1 VLTFY
6 SFSQNL
12 QLNWSQFASATVSD
26 FNFGA
31 AGDWGCTS
39 NTDAT
44 LANMNGKGPER
55 VFGLGDYS
63 YASTGSCFFTK
74 IDGSGLTGKTKIA
87 IGNHEDDDS
96 EGFSG
101 YMSHFSQS
109 QTYFSYNHGDVHIL
123 VVDTDRNSYSSG
135 STQRNF
141 VQNDLQSAS
150 TNPNIKWI
158 IVYLHKPMYTSPNSC
173 GSSSCSNTGSEN
185 TNIRNGFGPMFAQ
198 YGVDLVLQGHVHN
211 YQRTYK
217 LTYNPGNPASPTITD
232 NNPNTYTEG
241 NGGIYAIVG
250 TGGVNFHA
258 LSGKAAFTSSQQDD
272 FFGQLDIQSTNNGN
286 TLQGK
291 FYRNGNNDILDS
303 FSITKVGN
311 LPPIAND
318 QTVSVI
324 KDTPTPMNLT
334 ATDPANDTLTY
345 SIVTQPSHGT
355 ISTGTGASRTY
366 TPDAG
371 YVGTDSFTFKANDGT
386 VDSNTATVTI
396 NVIEPGQGTYNY
408 APGLVLTGS
417 NYNDTPSSPSL
428 QLFQFSVAAWFKTS
442 TNFGSNAFIVNK
454 GGFGSDSSGQ
464 NLNYG
469 IWMNSLEQIKAGF
482 ETSSGADQFVTST
495 NTYSDGAWHYA
506 VVTNDGSTIRLYIDG
521 VQVATKSTSGTSPE
535 SSGTKPVRVGA
546 NSRVTP
552 PGDFFTGEVDEVR
565 VWNDDLTAQQAADAF
580 AGSAFNTVD
589 QVLHL
594 PFGTN
599 SPPVANAGSD
609 KIVEEGTMDVVLD
622 GSGSSDSDGLI
633 TSYLW
638 AQTEGPVVAQNSTN
652 TAAVGFDAPIVT
664 NDTLLKFNLT
674 VTDNGGATSSDVVA
688 VTITD
693 ANQAPIANAGPDQS
707 VNESTIVTLDGSA
720 SNDPDGDLPLS
731 YLWTQTAG
739 AHNIT
744 LIGANTANATFTA
757 PNVSSSGDL
766 LIFSLN
772 VTDAKGLASSSPLD
786 SVSVTVNDN
795 PQLNNPPQTLDQ
807 TVSTNRN
814 AAVEIALTGT
824 DSDGDT
830 LSFITVTQPGFG
842 SLGPITATGP
852 NSANVTYTPD
862 SDYVGQDSF
871 QFKVND
877 GIVDSSSLG
886 VVSISILEPSSTT
899 LTLDP
904 VSNVP
909 WSKAVTVT
917 GKLID
922 NVGGNV
928 GIGGKTVSFD
938 GSGAANLQSV
948 VTSSDGTFSAT
959 GAAPQTVG
967 SGWTVQAHFAG
978 DGSYNPSMT
987 SATYNTLKHDTSLSI
1002 SLSPSRLKGGAA
1014 YSVIGK
1020 LTDITNVPSS
1030 ALSGKIISFTA
1041 TSPII
1046 ISNKIT
1052 DAIGQYSATGLTAPN
1067 TKASYT
1073 IQSHFAGDSLYGLKD
1088 SPTVILQ
1095 VIGKGTSTSTASAL
1109 QNRTGPSSTTS
1120 SEKLTN
1126 DTSLP
1131 SENLVVQ
1138 NIVPVANAEADQTAS
1153 ANTEVTLDGTKSN
1166 DEDGNLVS
1174 YKWEQ
1179 TDGPKVD
1186 IKDSDQAK
1194 ATFNAPSLS
1203 EDSKLVFKL
1212 TVIDEQD
1219 ASDSDDVAIEVKSDS
1234 EPESNEV
1241 ESNTE
1246 SESN

>member
-1 VLTFY
+1 MLTFY
-6 SFSQNL
+6 SFSQTL
-12 QLNWSQFASATVSD
+12 QLNWSQFVSAAVSD
-26 FNFGA
+26 FNFAA

-101 YMSHFSQS
+101 YMGHFSQS

-123 VVDTDRNSYSSG
+123 VVDTDRNSYASG
-135 STQRNF
+135 SAQRNF

-185 TNIRNGFGPMFAQ
+185 TNIRNGFGPIFAQ

-241 NGGIYAIVG
+241 NGAIYAIVG

-291 FYRNGNNDILDS
+291 FYRNGNNDVLDS
-303 FSITKVGN
+303 FSITKPGN
-311 LPPIAND
+311 LPP
-318 QTVSVI
+318 
-324 KDTPTPMNLT
+324 
-334 ATDPANDTLTY
+334 
-345 SIVTQPSHGT
+345 
-355 ISTGTGASRTY
+355 
-366 TPDAG
+366 
-371 YVGTDSFTFKANDGT
+371 
-386 VDSNTATVTI
+386 
-396 NVIEPGQGTYNY
+396 
-408 APGLVLTGS
+408 
-417 NYNDTPSSPSL
+417 
-428 QLFQFSVAAWFKTS
+428 VA
-442 TNFGSNAFIVNK
+442 
-454 GGFGSDSSGQ
+454 
-464 NLNYG
+464 
-469 IWMNSLEQIKAGF
+469 M
-482 ETSSGADQFVTST
+482 
-495 NTYSDGAWHYA
+495 
-506 VVTNDGSTIRLYIDG
+506 
-521 VQVATKSTSGTSPE
+521 
-535 SSGTKPVRVGA
+535 
-546 NSRVTP
+546 
-552 PGDFFTGEVDEVR
+552 
-565 VWNDDLTAQQAADAF
+565 
-580 AGSAFNTVD
+580 
-589 QVLHL
+589 
-594 PFGTN
+594 
-599 SPPVANAGSD
+599 AGSD
-609 KIVEEGTMDVVLD
+609 KIVEEGTMDVALD
-622 GSGSSDSDGLI
+622 GSGSSDSDGTI

-638 AQTEGPVVAQNSTN
+638 TQTEGQSVVLNSTN
-652 TAAVGFDAPIVT
+652 TAAVSFDAPIVS

-674 VTDNGGATSSDVVA
+674 VTDNGGATNSDTVA
-688 VTITD
+688 VTIKD
-693 ANQAPIANAGPDQS
+693 ANQPPIVNAGPDQS

-720 SNDPDGDLPLS
+720 SNDPDGNLPLS
-731 YLWTQTAG
+731 YLWKQTAG
-739 AHNIT
+739 AHNVT
-744 LIGANTANATFTA
+744 LIGANTANASFTT
-757 PNVSSSGDL
+757 PNVSSFGDIL
-766 LIFSLN
+766 SFSLN
-772 VTDAKGLASSSPLD
+772 VTDAKGLASSILD
-786 SVSVTVNDN
+786 SVSVTVNNN
-795 PQLNNPPQTLDQ
+795 PQLNSPPQVLDQ
-807 TVSTNRN
+807 SVSTNKN
-814 AAVEIALTGT
+814 TPVEIALTAS
-824 DSDGDT
+824 DFDGDT
-830 LSFITVTQPGFG
+830 LSFYMVTQAGFG

-852 NSANVTYTPD
+852 RSANVTYTPN
-862 SDYVGQDSF
+862 SNYVGQDSF

-877 GIVDSSSLG
+877 GTVDSSNVG
-886 VVSISILEPSSTT
+886 VVSISILEPRSTT
-899 LTLDP
+899 LILGP

-909 WSKAVTVT
+909 WSEAVTVT

-967 SGWTVQAHFAG
+967 TGWTVQAHFAG

-1014 YSVIGK
+1014 YSVSGK

-1052 DAIGQYSATGLTAPN
+1052 DALGQYSATGLTAPN

-1088 SPTVILQ
+1088 SPTAILQ

-1109 QNRTGPSSTTS
+1109 QNRTGPSSITS

-1131 SENLVVQ
+1131 SENVVVQ
-1138 NIVPVANAEADQTAS
+1138 NIVPVANAGADQTAS
-1153 ANTEVTLDGTKSN
+1153 ANTEVTLDGTKSSGEDGN
-1166 DEDGNLVS
+1166 LVSYKWEQTDGPKVDIKDSDEAKATFNAPPLSEDSKLVFKLTVIDEQDASDSDDVAIEVKKIENIPPKAEAGRNQKASANTEVTLDGTKSSDEDGNLVS

-1186 IKDSDQAK
+1186 IKDSDEAK
-1194 ATFNAPSLS
+1194 ATFNAPPLS

-1241 ESNTE
+1241 ESSTE

>member
-1 VLTFY
+1 MLTFY

-12 QLNWSQFASATVSD
+12 QFNWSQFVSAAVSD

-44 LANMNGKGPER
+44 LTNMNGKGPER

-109 QTYFSYNHGDVHIL
+109 QTYFSYNHENVHIL
-123 VVDTDRNSYSSG
+123 VIDTDRNSYASG
-135 STQRNF
+135 SAQRNF
-141 VQNDLQSAS
+141 VQQDLQQAS
-150 TNPNIKWI
+150 TDPSIKWI
-158 IVYLHKPMYTSPNSC
+158 IVYLHKPMYTSPNTC

-185 TNIRNGFGPMFAQ
+185 TNIRNGFGPMFDQ
-198 YGVDLVLQGHVHN
+198 FGVDLVLQGHVHN
-211 YQRTYK
+211 YQRTFTLKYD
-217 LTYNPGNPASPTITD
+217 PVSPSSPTITS

-241 NGGIYAIVG
+241 NGAVYAVVG

-258 LSGKAAFTSSQQDD
+258 LSGKASFTSSQQDD
-272 FFGQLDIQSTNNGN
+272 FFGQLDIKNTDNGN
-286 TLQGK
+286 KLEGK

-303 FSITKVGN
+303 FSITK
-311 LPPIAND
+311 
-318 QTVSVI
+318 
-324 KDTPTPMNLT
+324 
-334 ATDPANDTLTY
+334 
-345 SIVTQPSHGT
+345 
-355 ISTGTGASRTY
+355 
-366 TPDAG
+366 AG
-371 YVGTDSFTFKANDGT
+371 
-386 VDSNTATVTI
+386 
-396 NVIEPGQGTYNY
+396 
-408 APGLVLTGS
+408 
-417 NYNDTPSSPSL
+417 
-428 QLFQFSVAAWFKTS
+428 
-442 TNFGSNAFIVNK
+442 
-454 GGFGSDSSGQ
+454 
-464 NLNYG
+464 
-469 IWMNSLEQIKAGF
+469 
-482 ETSSGADQFVTST
+482 
-495 NTYSDGAWHYA
+495 
-506 VVTNDGSTIRLYIDG
+506 
-521 VQVATKSTSGTSPE
+521 
-535 SSGTKPVRVGA
+535 
-546 NSRVTP
+546 
-552 PGDFFTGEVDEVR
+552 
-565 VWNDDLTAQQAADAF
+565 
-580 AGSAFNTVD
+580 
-589 QVLHL
+589 
-594 PFGTN
+594 N
-599 SPPVANAGSD
+599 SPPEANAGSD

-638 AQTEGPVVAQNSTN
+638 AQTEGPAVVLNSTN
-652 TAAVGFDAPIVT
+652 TAAVSFDAPIVT

-688 VTITD
+688 VTIKD

-707 VNESTIVTLDGSA
+707 VNESNMVVLDGSA

-731 YLWTQTAG
+731 YLWIQTAG
-739 AHNIT
+739 AHNVT

-757 PNVSSSGDL
+757 PNVTSSGDI

-807 TVSTNRN
+807 TVSTNKN
-814 AAVEIALTGT
+814 AAVDIALAGS

-830 LSFITVTQPGFG
+830 LSFYTVTQPGFG
-842 SLGPITATGP
+842 SLGPITLTGP
-852 NSANVTYTPD
+852 DTANVTYTPN

-877 GIVDSSSLG
+877 GIVDSSNVG
-886 VVSISILEPSSTT
+886 VVSISILEPRSTT
-899 LTLDP
+899 LTLGP

-909 WSKAVTVT
+909 WSKTVSVT
-917 GKLID
+917 GKLTD

-928 GIGGKTVSFD
+928 GIGGKTISFD
-938 GSGAANLQSV
+938 GTGAANLQST
-948 VTSSDGTFSAT
+948 VTASDGSFSST
-959 GAAPQTVG
+959 GAAPQTV
-967 SGWTVQAHFAG
+967 STGWTVQAHFAG
-978 DGSYNPSMT
+978 DASYDPSMAT
-987 SATYNTLKHDTSLSI
+987 ATYNTLKHDTSLSI
-1002 SLSPSRLKGGAA
+1002 SLSPSKLKGGAT
-1014 YSVIGK
+1014 YSVTGI

-1041 TSPII
+1041 TPPII
-1046 ISNKIT
+1046 ISDKIT
-1052 DAIGQYSATGLTAPN
+1052 DAIGQYSATGLKAPN
-1067 TKASYT
+1067 TKASYN

-1088 SPTVILQ
+1088 SPTAILQ
-1095 VIGKGTSTSTASAL
+1095 VIGKGTSTSTAIAP
-1109 QNRTGPSSTTS
+1109 QNMTGPSSTTS
-1120 SEKLTN
+1120 SEKVTN

-1131 SENLVVQ
+1131 SENVVVQ
-1138 NIVPVANAEADQTAS
+1138 NNAPVANGGDDQTVS
-1153 ANTEVTLDGTKSN
+1153 ANTEVTLDGSKSS
-1166 DEDGNLVS
+1166 DEDGKLVS

-1186 IKDSDQAK
+1186 IKDSDEAK
-1194 ATFNAPSLS
+1194 ASFNAPSLS

-1212 TVIDEQD
+1212 TVIDDQD
-1219 ASDSDDVAIEVKSDS
+1219 ASDSDDVAMEVKSNTES
-1234 EPESNEV
+1234 KSNEV

>member
-1 VLTFY
+1 MLTFY

-12 QLNWSQFASATVSD
+12 QFNWSQFVSAAVSD

-44 LANMNGKGPER
+44 LTNMNGKGPER

-109 QTYFSYNHGDVHIL
+109 QTYFSYNHENVHIL
-123 VVDTDRNSYSSG
+123 VIDTDRNSYASG
-135 STQRNF
+135 SAQRNF
-141 VQNDLQSAS
+141 VQQDLQQAS
-150 TNPNIKWI
+150 TDPSIKWI
-158 IVYLHKPMYTSPNSC
+158 IVYLHKPMYTSPNTC

-185 TNIRNGFGPMFAQ
+185 TNIRNGFGPMFDQ
-198 YGVDLVLQGHVHN
+198 FGVDLVLQGHVHN
-211 YQRTYK
+211 YQRTFTLKYD
-217 LTYNPGNPASPTITD
+217 PVSPSSPTITS

-241 NGGIYAIVG
+241 NGAVYAVVG

-258 LSGKAAFTSSQQDD
+258 LSGKASFTSSQQDD
-272 FFGQLDIQSTNNGN
+272 FFGQLDIKNTDNGN
-286 TLQGK
+286 KLEGK

-303 FSITKVGN
+303 FSITK
-311 LPPIAND
+311 
-318 QTVSVI
+318 
-324 KDTPTPMNLT
+324 
-334 ATDPANDTLTY
+334 
-345 SIVTQPSHGT
+345 
-355 ISTGTGASRTY
+355 
-366 TPDAG
+366 AG
-371 YVGTDSFTFKANDGT
+371 
-386 VDSNTATVTI
+386 
-396 NVIEPGQGTYNY
+396 
-408 APGLVLTGS
+408 
-417 NYNDTPSSPSL
+417 
-428 QLFQFSVAAWFKTS
+428 
-442 TNFGSNAFIVNK
+442 
-454 GGFGSDSSGQ
+454 
-464 NLNYG
+464 
-469 IWMNSLEQIKAGF
+469 
-482 ETSSGADQFVTST
+482 
-495 NTYSDGAWHYA
+495 
-506 VVTNDGSTIRLYIDG
+506 
-521 VQVATKSTSGTSPE
+521 
-535 SSGTKPVRVGA
+535 
-546 NSRVTP
+546 
-552 PGDFFTGEVDEVR
+552 
-565 VWNDDLTAQQAADAF
+565 
-580 AGSAFNTVD
+580 
-589 QVLHL
+589 
-594 PFGTN
+594 N
-599 SPPVANAGSD
+599 SPPEANAGSD

-638 AQTEGPVVAQNSTN
+638 AQTEGPAVVLDSTN
-652 TAAVGFDAPIVT
+652 TAAVSFDAPIVT

-688 VTITD
+688 VTIKD

-707 VNESTIVTLDGSA
+707 VNESNMVVLDGSA

-731 YLWTQTAG
+731 YLWIQTAG
-739 AHNIT
+739 AHNVT

-757 PNVSSSGDL
+757 PNVTSSGDI

-807 TVSTNRN
+807 TVSTNKN
-814 AAVEIALTGT
+814 AAVDIALAGS

-830 LSFITVTQPGFG
+830 LSFYTVTQPGFG
-842 SLGPITATGP
+842 SLGPITLTGP
-852 NSANVTYTPD
+852 DTANVTYTPN

-877 GIVDSSSLG
+877 GIVDSSNVG
-886 VVSISILEPSSTT
+886 VVSISILEPRPTT
-899 LTLDP
+899 LTLGP

-909 WSKAVTVT
+909 WSKTVSVT
-917 GKLID
+917 GKLTD

-928 GIGGKTVSFD
+928 GIGGKTISFD
-938 GSGAANLQSV
+938 GTGAANLQST
-948 VTSSDGTFSAT
+948 VTASDGSFSST
-959 GAAPQTVG
+959 GAAPQTV
-967 SGWTVQAHFAG
+967 STGWTVQAHFAG
-978 DGSYNPSMT
+978 DASYDPSMAT
-987 SATYNTLKHDTSLSI
+987 ATYNTLKHDTSLSI
-1002 SLSPSRLKGGAA
+1002 SLSPSKLKGGAT
-1014 YSVIGK
+1014 YSVTGI

-1041 TSPII
+1041 TPPII
-1046 ISNKIT
+1046 ISDKIT
-1052 DAIGQYSATGLTAPN
+1052 DAIGQYSATGLKAPN
-1067 TKASYT
+1067 TKASYN

-1088 SPTVILQ
+1088 SPTAILQ
-1095 VIGKGTSTSTASAL
+1095 VIGKGTSTSTAIAP
-1109 QNRTGPSSTTS
+1109 QNMTGPSSTTS
-1120 SEKLTN
+1120 SEKVTN

-1131 SENLVVQ
+1131 SENVVVQ
-1138 NIVPVANAEADQTAS
+1138 NNAPVANGGDDQTVS
-1153 ANTEVTLDGTKSN
+1153 ANTEVTLDGSKSS
-1166 DEDGNLVS
+1166 DEDGKLVS

-1186 IKDSDQAK
+1186 IKDSDEAK
-1194 ATFNAPSLS
+1194 ASFNAPSLS

-1212 TVIDEQD
+1212 TVIDDQDASNSDDVTIEVKKIENILPKAEAGRNQKASANTEVILDGTKSSDEDGKLVSYKWEQTDGPKVDIKDSDEAKASFNAPSLPEDSKLVFKLTVIDDQD
-1219 ASDSDDVAIEVKSDS
+1219 ASDSDDVAMEVKSNTES
-1234 EPESNEV
+1234 KSNEV